1 MKINIL
7 FAVIGVSLS
16 TQLLAGLPPVAIVED
31 IQADGSTLSFMDY
44 VNEGRVIQLGK
55 QGKVTLGY
63 LNSCRRETITGG
75 TVKVGARKS
84 DVKDGSV
91 LGEVVECDGGDA
103 KLTGQQAAT
112 SGALAFRGSA
122 PKKQQ
127 VGLAR
132 AELTIYGT
140 APVVRLKQANLDI
153 TIERV
158 DKRSKSYQYHVNGKH
173 IDLADKRLSLEL
185 GGIYRISANNG
196 TSKTFKIDKYAEM
209 GKISIV
215 SRLID
220 L

>member
-1 MKINIL
+1 MKINVFI
-7 FAVIGVSLS
+7 AIIGISLS
-16 TQLLAGLPPVAIVED
+16 TQVLAGLSPVAIVED
-31 IQADGSTLSFMDY
+31 IQADGSKLSFMDY
-44 VNEGRVIQLGK
+44 VTEGRVIQLGK
-55 QGKVTLGY
+55 HGKVTLGY

-103 KLTGQQAAT
+103 NLSGQQAAT
-112 SGALAFRGSA
+112 SGALAFRGAA
-122 PKKQQ
+122 PKQKI
-127 VGLAR
+127 GLAK

-140 APVVRLKQANLDI
+140 APVVRLKQSNTEI

-158 DKRSKSYQYHVNGKH
+158 DKRSKTYRYHIPGKY

-185 GGIYRISANNG
+185 GGIYRIRAHNG
-196 TSKTFKIDKYAEM
+196 ASKTFKIDKYAEM